1 MKKYYLNTEQ
11 IEISKPNS
19 LFKPEQHPRNS
30 VCVFSSWK
38 HSTDAQKSKLGESC
52 CVTRAQ
58 NRATMRR
65 GGGLALTS
73 CHPPA
78 WEPVISLIMWLP
90 SLMPAR
96 GEASPAVSINEPSLK
111 AALISR
117 CMGALHNG
125 AFVNS
130 VNPKWIFGSNETTLS
145 ESKYIGWSLKT
156 VTSCVGRF
164 LEKLIPSERCWTLQ
178 MLSMSIKR

>member
-1 MKKYYLNTEQ
+1 
-11 IEISKPNS
+11 
-19 LFKPEQHPRNS
+19 
-30 VCVFSSWK
+30 
-38 HSTDAQKSKLGESC
+38 
-52 CVTRAQ
+52 
-58 NRATMRR
+58 MRR

-73 CHPPA
+73 CHAPA

-96 GEASPAVSINEPSLK
+96 GEASPAVSINEPSLE

-130 VNPKWIFGSNETTLS
+130 VNPKWIFGLNETTLS
-145 ESKYIGWSLKT
+145 ESKYIG
-156 VTSCVGRF
+156 
-164 LEKLIPSERCWTLQ
+164 
-178 MLSMSIKR
+178 